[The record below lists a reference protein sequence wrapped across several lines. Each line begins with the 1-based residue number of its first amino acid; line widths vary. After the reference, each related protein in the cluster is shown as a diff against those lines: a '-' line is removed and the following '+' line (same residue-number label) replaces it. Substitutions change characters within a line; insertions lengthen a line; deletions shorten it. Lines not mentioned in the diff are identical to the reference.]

1 MKKVIDRIIKEL
13 ENVSYFTESTYDE
26 DGYSNDDGEEV
37 VNLCKAVDIVK
48 KVLEEYYIA
57 RQDRVNG
64 KIIGNQQCLD
74 KLGRLEDAEEK
85 GLLLIS
91 SIKPGDI
98 VFCWR
103 HAVPTKYSYWGV
115 ERFLQTE
122 NELIPAR
129 VVSVKITKAGA
140 FMKLALKGKC
150 LVKDIYDG
158 EMETREDFEYCNY
171 VMSIGALGKTV
182 FLIKEEAEQALK
194 EMGKK

>member
-74 KLGRLEDAEEK
+74 KLGQLEDAEEK
-85 GLLLIS
+85 GLLLRLPC
-91 SIKPGDI
+91 KVGDK
-98 VFCWR
+98 VYR
-103 HAVPTKYSYWGV
+103 PVPELYRTYTKSV
-115 ERFLQTE
+115 ITDICITE
-122 NELIPAR
+122 DGIFFSTDKR
-129 VVSVKITKAGA
+129 IDWKI
-140 FMKLALKGKC
+140 
-150 LVKDIYDG
+150 
-158 EMETREDFEYCNY
+158 ET
-171 VMSIGALGKTV
+171 IGKTI
-182 FLIKEEAEQALK
+182 FLTKEEAEQALK
-194 EMGKK
+194 EMEKK

>member
-74 KLGRLEDAEEK
+74 KLGQLEDAEEK
-85 GLLLIS
+85 GLLLRLPC
-91 SIKPGDI
+91 KVGDK
-98 VFCWR
+98 VYR
-103 HAVPTKYSYWGV
+103 PVPKLYRTYTKSV
-115 ERFLQTE
+115 ITDICITE
-122 NELIPAR
+122 DGIFFSTDKR
-129 VVSVKITKAGA
+129 IDWKI
-140 FMKLALKGKC
+140 
-150 LVKDIYDG
+150 
-158 EMETREDFEYCNY
+158 ET
-171 VMSIGALGKTV
+171 IGKTI
-182 FLIKEEAEQALK
+182 FLTKEEAEQALK
-194 EMGKK
+194 EMEKK